1 MPLTKVT
8 QNLIEGIVSTGST
21 GISAGSFIVGQ
32 QYKITSLGTT
42 TQSQWNTIAGTTG
55 QTYVVGSLFTA
66 ATIGA
71 SSGNG
76 EAAVARTLA
85 NRFADVVNVKD
96 FGAVGDG
103 VADDTAFIQTAINA
117 AQGQNGKYELFIPA
131 GTYRC
136 TSQLTISRE
145 INIRGTGASPYT
157 TGTLPSRGNGS
168 WFHFD
173 HTGIGMQVAPN
184 VGAAISGI
192 QLRNFG
198 TLRNQPTPTA
208 GWTPNTHQYDIS
220 ISASDVLLEDL
231 MILNATKGISL
242 FSAGYGKLQINRVRG
257 QAFQN
262 FLYIAESFDTSH
274 VNDIHVWPFW
284 SGDSNVLNYQFQ
296 NFDAIFFK
304 RSDNNIVNNLFVYGA
319 SNGIRMGDSASG
331 STYRGL
337 YSNIGLDFVTT
348 GILIDST
355 STGNQSTFNNIY
367 TFASDPNGVGCN
379 GILISGNNS
388 KLTINNA
395 EFVNNESSLK
405 ITGSNNNVIFGS
417 NIFCNFW
424 DALLNNTP
432 AINYGGSNTV
442 SFGAIPKFG
451 FRPLSSGVKYPTNVY
466 PSVNDWRDY
475 TPTVRSISGTI
486 TSYTATAKY
495 KFYENTLIVVG
506 DIALIDNGTGATQI
520 GVSLPSLL
528 SKSATTFSAHGS
540 GLNPNNGTML
550 SAYMGP
556 GLSSE
561 ILIRK
566 YDATYPATTGQSVR
580 FTILIQL

>member
-1 MPLTKVT
+1 MSANIKASVVGTQAIIGVGGVDQMTVSNAGVVT
-8 QNLIEGIVSTGST
+8 ANSFVGNVTGGTLSGNASSATALATGST
-21 GISAGSFIVGQ
+21 
-32 QYKITSLGTT
+32 T
-42 TQSQWNTIAGTTG
+42 
-55 QTYVVGSLFTA
+55 
-66 ATIGA
+66 
-71 SSGNG
+71 
-76 EAAVARTLA
+76 ARTLA

-103 VADDTAFIQTAINA
+103 VADDTAAIQAAINA

-136 TSQLTISRE
+136 TSQLKISRE

-173 HTGIGMQVAPN
+173 HTGIGLNVSPL

-198 TLRNQPTPTA
+198 TFRNQPTPA
-208 GWTPNTHQYDIS
+208 VGWIPNSHLYDIDINS
-220 ISASDVLLEDL
+220 SDVLLEDL

-274 VNDIHVWPFW
+274 VNDIHTWPFW

-296 NFDAIFFK
+296 NCDSIFFQ

-319 SNGIRMGDSASG
+319 KNGIRMGDSAGG
-331 STYRGL
+331 STYRGF
-337 YSNIGLDFVTT
+337 YSNVGLDFVTT

-355 STGNQSTFNNIY
+355 STGNHSTFNNIY
-367 TFASDPNGVGCN
+367 SSGSSASGVGCN
-379 GILISGNNS
+379 GIIIEGDNS
-388 KLTINNA
+388 LLFVNNA
-395 EFVNNESSLK
+395 EFLNTERCLDIKLSGDNNYVS
-405 ITGSNNNVIFGS
+405 FGS
-417 NIFCNFW
+417 NIYFNTW
-424 DALLNNTP
+424 DALLNNTS
-432 AINYGGSNTV
+432 AI
-442 SFGAIPKFG
+442 SFTGTNQVVFSAIPKFIV
-451 FRPLSSGVKYPTNVY
+451 RPGSAGVRYYIPSY

-475 TPTVRSISGTI
+475 TPTIRSITGTI

-495 KFYENTLIVVG
+495 KYYDNTLIVIG
-506 DIALIDNGTGATQI
+506 NIQLINNGTGATQI
-520 GVSLPSLL
+520 GVSLPSSL
-528 SKSATTFSAHGS
+528 SKSATTLSAHGS
-540 GLNPNNGTML
+540 GFNPDNGTML
-550 SAYMGP
+550 SAYMGT
-556 GLSSE
+556 GLSNE

-566 YDATYPATTGQSVR
+566 YDATYPATTGQQIQ
-580 FTILIQL
+580 FQILIQL

>member
-1 MPLTKVT
+1 MSANIKASTDGTQAIIGVGGVDQMTVSNAGVVT
-8 QNLIEGIVSTGST
+8 ANSFVGAMSGNASSATALATGST
-21 GISAGSFIVGQ
+21 
-32 QYKITSLGTT
+32 T
-42 TQSQWNTIAGTTG
+42 
-55 QTYVVGSLFTA
+55 
-66 ATIGA
+66 
-71 SSGNG
+71 
-76 EAAVARTLA
+76 ARTLA
-85 NRFADVVNVKD
+85 NRFADIYNVKD

-103 VADDTAFIQTAINA
+103 VADDTTAIQAAINA

-136 TSQLTISRE
+136 TSQLRISRE

-173 HTGIGMQVAPN
+173 HTGIGLKVSPL

-198 TLRNQPTPTA
+198 TFRNQPTPAA
-208 GWTPNTHQYDIS
+208 GWIPNSHLYDID
-220 ISASDVLLEDL
+220 INASDVLLEDL

-274 VNDIHVWPFW
+274 IDNIHTWPFW

-296 NFDAIFFK
+296 NCDSIFFQ

-319 SNGIRMGDSASG
+319 SNGIRFGNSASG

-337 YSNIGLDFVTT
+337 YSNIGFDFVTN

-367 TFASDPNGVGCN
+367 TFASAPNGVGCN

-388 KLTINNA
+388 ILTINNA

-417 NIFCNFW
+417 NIFCNGW

-442 SFGAIPKFG
+442 SFGAIPKFSVRSG
-451 FRPLSSGVKYPTNVY
+451 SSGVKYPTNVY

-475 TPTVRSISGTI
+475 TPTVRSIAGTI

-506 DIALIDNGTGATQI
+506 NIDLIDNGTGATQI
-520 GVSLPSLL
+520 GVTMPAGL
-528 SKSATTFSAHGS
+528 SKSASTLSAHGC
-540 GLNPNNGTML
+540 GFNPNNGTML
-550 SAYMGP
+550 SVYMGP

-566 YDATYPATTGQSVR
+566 YDNSYPATTGQAVR